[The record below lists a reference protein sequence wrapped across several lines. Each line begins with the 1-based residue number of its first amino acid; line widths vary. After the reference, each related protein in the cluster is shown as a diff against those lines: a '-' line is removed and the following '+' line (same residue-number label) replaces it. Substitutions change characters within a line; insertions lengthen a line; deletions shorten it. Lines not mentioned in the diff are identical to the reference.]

1 MPKTGLKTFAYSF
14 SISLFA
20 IFVVNGIVWHEH
32 SSENQAIDIP
42 EKNIMLFLNGSQTN
56 PSPRPA
62 PVKKIMLSVLPEVKA
77 AQDILPAAQ
86 DVVYQP
92 EPEPEIIMADAS
104 DLIEIPLEVSSFEN
118 AGEETQPIVTAE
130 AAAPEKLLLPPSPA
144 GKRGITISKPIVL
157 DEPETSDE
165 PEIRPAVAKQTPQ
178 PAVVYT
184 GDGEEP
190 SALPAKEN
198 QPLLIAEAGT
208 PKELFPLQKGR
219 DELAGKGEVI
229 KVDNGETSNM
239 VALADSS
246 IPIQSMEKD
255 KAKALVPDKAKSPQ
269 WQKMSD
275 KIQHSDSP
283 WVVAR
288 GAVKP
293 SNAMVMKEDYYQ
305 KDSRAIQKA
314 LGHDDAA
321 VPEKSVQV
329 AAETVK
335 NLLIPIPE
343 DILNDEN
350 LTPQLVSPPKSE
362 EALKEKEIE
371 MELQAKNSSQAPSR
385 PAVSKQPPKAEPP
398 VKELKDEKKE
408 PPKIAKEETQKS
420 NILNSLTSIFNS
432 ETSVKEA
439 FGGDDAGDSLFGSLK
454 KKFRQSKSHGKILPT
469 EMRLSFQPNRAEI
482 SGQTLR
488 WIQAF
493 ANKAADSE
501 TVGIEI
507 RIDGTSSLELQQKRL
522 NLLHNILTNK
532 GVEYSKIN
540 TVFTNREPN
549 SFIIRTVRLNNINT
563 GGPSGIYNKASEG
576 YYMQW

>member
-20 IFVVNGIVWHEH
+20 IFVVNGIIWHER
-32 SSENQAIDIP
+32 SSENQDIDIP
-42 EKNIMLFLNGSQTN
+42 EKNIMLFLNGSQAN

-62 PVKKIMLSVLPEVKA
+62 PVKKIVLSVLPEVKA
-77 AQDILPAAQ
+77 AQDTLSAKQ
-86 DVVYQP
+86 DAVYQ
-92 EPEPEIIMADAS
+92 PEPEIIMADAS
-104 DLIEIPLEVSSFEN
+104 DLIEIPLEISSFEDTE
-118 AGEETQPIVTAE
+118 EETRPMVTAE
-130 AAAPEKLLLPPSPA
+130 AAPQKKFPLPSPPA
-144 GKRGITISKPIVL
+144 GKRGITVSEPIVL
-157 DEPETSDE
+157 DEPETLYKPDAASAAD
-165 PEIRPAVAKQTPQ
+165 KQAPQ
-178 PAVVYT
+178 PAVVYAGNGGKT
-184 GDGEEP
+184 SVLP
-190 SALPAKEN
+190 SGAP
-198 QPLLIAEAGT
+198 QPLLIAEAGK

-219 DELAGKGEVI
+219 DELAGQGEVI
-229 KVDNGETSNM
+229 KVDSDETSNM
-239 VALADSS
+239 IALADGS

-255 KAKALVPDKAKSPQ
+255 KAKTLVPDKAKSPQ

-283 WVVAR
+283 WVVAK
-288 GAVKP
+288 GAAKP

-305 KDSRAIQKA
+305 KDNKAIQKA
-314 LGHDDAA
+314 LGHDNAA
-321 VPEKSVQV
+321 MPEKSVQI

-371 MELQAKNSSQAPSR
+371 KELQAQNSSQASPK
-385 PAVSKQPPKAEPP
+385 PAVSRQPPRTEAP
-398 VKELKDEKKE
+398 VKEPKNEKKE
-408 PPKIAKEETQKS
+408 FPKVAKEENKKS

-439 FGGDDAGDSLFGSLK
+439 SDGDADDGIFGSLK
-454 KKFRQSKSHGKILPT
+454 KKFRQTQSHGKILPT

-563 GGPSGIYNKASEG
+563 GGPSGIYNKASDG